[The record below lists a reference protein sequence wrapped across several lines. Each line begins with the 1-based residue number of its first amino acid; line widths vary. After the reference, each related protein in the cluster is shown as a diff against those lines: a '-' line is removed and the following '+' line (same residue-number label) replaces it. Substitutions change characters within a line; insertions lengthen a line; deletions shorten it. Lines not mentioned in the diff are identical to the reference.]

1 MTPEQKARQEI
12 DVALAQ
18 AGWIVQNFDDRN
30 LGAGQGVAIREMPM
44 APGFGAADYLLYVD
58 RKALGVVEAKKL
70 GETLTGVEVQTEKY
84 SEGLPAALP
93 AWRRPLPFLY
103 QSTGAETRFTN
114 ALDPDPRS
122 RTVFNFHRPETL
134 LAWAQGR
141 SGIAGASSAVQE
153 TSDGY
158 GVPSTLQR
166 RLRRMPPLITE
177 GMRPA
182 QIKAI
187 EKLETS
193 LAENRPRALI
203 QMSPGSGKTFCA
215 VAEVYRLLKFGG
227 VKRVL
232 FLVDRANLARQALNE
247 FQQYTT
253 PDDGRKFTELYNVQ
267 HLRSNTLDPVC
278 RVCIT
283 TIQRLYSMLKGEPEF
298 DPEDEEVSVADEVS
312 PLRRAPLPVV
322 YNAAIPP
329 EMFDVVY
336 IDECHRSIYNLWRQ
350 VLDYWDAYLI
360 GMTATPSKQTLAFF
374 NQNLVSE
381 YGHAQAVADGVNVDF
396 DVYQIKTQITQ
407 AGSTVEAGDW
417 VDKRDRKSRR
427 VRWQALEDDLT
438 YTPNQ
443 LDRAVVAED
452 QIRTIIRTFKD
463 RLFTEIFPGRT
474 DVPKTLVFAKDDS
487 HAEDIVRIVREEFG
501 KGNQFCEKIT
511 YKTSTARIVDP
522 ITGAI
527 TYKNSGIK
535 PEDLLSS
542 FRNSYNPRIAV
553 TVDMIATGTDVRPL
567 EIVFFLRD
575 VQSAN
580 YFEQMKGRGSRVV
593 SPDELQAVSGD
604 ATAKTRFV
612 LVDAVGVC
620 EREHVDAPSLERK
633 PSVSLK
639 ELLKIVGL
647 GATDPDVV
655 STLAS
660 RLARLARQMTVPQAA
675 ALDEA
680 TGQALSSL
688 IGALAAAVDP
698 DVQEARAQER
708 FLVENPTP
716 EQIAEVSEEARLAA
730 TAPFLPSAVRR
741 RIEEIQQDAEQIV
754 DRVSQDTLLFA
765 GASEAAAEKAKDT
778 VESFAAYLD
787 QHRDEITAL
796 QLLYSRPHG
805 QGPTLK
811 QLKELADTIQKPP
824 LGWTPDR
831 LWDAYRMIEGDH
843 VRGRSAADR
852 AADLVSLVR
861 FALHQE
867 PTLIPFAETV
877 GERFAAWL
885 TQQAAAGVVFTPEQQ
900 EWLEMVRDHVA
911 QSLSMD
917 RDDFDSTPFSQH
929 GGLWRAHTLFG
940 ARLNPLLEELNGVLI
955 A

>member
-1 MTPEQKARQEI
+1 
-12 DVALAQ
+12 LQ
-18 AGWIVQNFDDRN
+18 AGWIVQNVADMN
-30 LGAGQGVAIREMPM
+30 LGAGRGVAVREMPM
-44 APGFGAADYLLYVD
+44 AAGFGAADYLLYAD

-93 AWRRPLPFLY
+93 AWQRPLPFLY

-122 RTVFNFHRPETL
+122 RPVFTFHRPETL
-134 LAWAQGR
+134 IAWAQGR
-141 SGIAGASSAVQE
+141 SGIAGASSAVLE
-153 TSDGY
+153 TPDGY
-158 GVPSTLQR
+158 GAPSTLQR
-166 RLRRMPPLITE
+166 RLRRMPPLMTD

-187 EKLETS
+187 EKLEVS

-247 FQQYTT
+247 FQQYMT

-267 HLRSNTLDPVC
+267 HLRSNTIDPVS

-283 TIQRLYSMLKGEPEF
+283 TIQRLYSILKGEAEF
-298 DPEDEEVSVADEVS
+298 DPEAEEVSVADEVS
-312 PLRRAPLPVV
+312 PLRREPLPVV
-322 YNAAIPP
+322 YNPSLPP
-329 EMFDVVY
+329 ELFDIVY

-396 DVYQIKTQITQ
+396 DVYRIKTEITEG
-407 AGSTVEAGDW
+407 GSKVEAGLW
-417 VDKRDRKSRR
+417 VDTRDRKSRR
-427 VRWQALEDDLT
+427 VRWRELEDDLT
-438 YTPNQ
+438 YTPNE

-452 QIRTIIRTFKD
+452 QIRTVVRAFKD
-463 RLFTEIFPGRT
+463 RMLPETFPDRTE
-474 DVPKTLVFAKDDS
+474 VPKTLIFAKDDS
-487 HAEDIVRIVREEFG
+487 HADDIVRIVREEFG
-501 KGNQFCEKIT
+501 KGNNFCEKIT

-522 ITGAI
+522 VTQAI

-542 FRNSYNPRIAV
+542 FRNSYHPRIAV

-575 VQSAN
+575 VKSGN
-580 YFEQMKGRGSRVV
+580 YFEQMKGRGSRVI
-593 SPDELQAVSGD
+593 SADDLQAVSGD

-612 LVDAVGVC
+612 IVDAVGVC

-639 ELLKIVGL
+639 ELLKLVGM
-647 GATDPDVV
+647 GATDSDVV

-660 RLARLARQMTVPQAA
+660 RLARLSRQMTAAQAA
-675 ALDEA
+675 SLQEA
-680 TGQALSSL
+680 TGQALPAL
-688 IGALAAAVDP
+688 IGALAASVDP
-698 DVQEARAQER
+698 DVQEARAQAQ
-708 FLVENPTP
+708 FLVEDPAP
-716 EQIAEVSEEARLAA
+716 EQIAAVGEEARQAA
-730 TAPFLPSAVRR
+730 TAPFLPAEVRR
-741 RIEEIQQDAEQIV
+741 RIEDIQQDNEQII
-754 DRVSQDTLLFA
+754 DPVSQDTVLFA
-765 GASEAAAEKAKDT
+765 GVSGAAKEKAQAT
-778 VESFAAYLD
+778 VESFAAYLV

-805 QGPTLK
+805 QGPTLR
-811 QLKELADTIQKPP
+811 QLKELAETIQKPP

-831 LWDAYRMIEGDH
+831 LWDAYRMIEGAK

-867 PTLIPFAETV
+867 PTLEPFAETV
-877 GERFAAWL
+877 QARFAAWQ
-885 TQQAAAGVVFTPEQQ
+885 TAQAAAGVVFTSEQEQ
-900 EWLEMVRDHVA
+900 WLEMVRDHVA

-917 RDDFDSTPFSQH
+917 TEDFDGTPFSQQ

-940 ARLNPLLEELNGVLI
+940 DRLTPLLEELNGVLV

>member
-1 MTPEQKARQEI
+1 MEDI
-12 DVALAQ
+12 NLA
-18 AGWIVQNFDDRN
+18 AGR
-30 LGAGQGVAIREMPM
+30 GVAVREMPM
-44 APGFGAADYLLYVD
+44 APGFGAADYLLYAD

-70 GETLTGVEVQTEKY
+70 GETLSGVEIQTEKY
-84 SEGLPAALP
+84 SEGLPASLP
-93 AWRRPLPFLY
+93 AWHRPLPFLY

-114 ALDPDPRS
+114 VLDPDPRS
-122 RTVFNFHRPETL
+122 RTVFSFHRPETL

-141 SGIAGASSAVQE
+141 SGIASASSVSE
-153 TSDGY
+153 TPDSY
-158 GVPSTLQR
+158 GVPATLQR
-166 RLRRMPPLITE
+166 RLRRMPPLITH

-187 EKLETS
+187 EKLELS

-215 VAEVYRLLKFGG
+215 VAEVYRLLKFGD

-267 HLRSNTLDPVC
+267 HLRSNVIDPVS

-298 DPEDEEVSVADEVS
+298 AAEEEELSVADEVS
-312 PLRRAPLPVV
+312 PLRREPLPVV
-322 YNAAIPP
+322 YNPAIPP

-407 AGSTVEAGDW
+407 QGSTVEAGLWIDA
-417 VDKRDRKSRR
+417 RDRKSRR
-427 VRWQALEDDLT
+427 VRWQELENDLT

-452 QIRTIIRTFKD
+452 QIRTVIRAFKEQMLPATFPD
-463 RLFTEIFPGRT
+463 RTE
-474 DVPKTLVFAKDDS
+474 VPKTLIFAKDDS

-511 YKTSTARIVDP
+511 YKTSTTRIVDP
-522 ITGAI
+522 ITQTV

-542 FRNSYNPRIAV
+542 FRNSYFPRIAV

-580 YFEQMKGRGSRVV
+580 YFEQMKGRGSRVI
-593 SPDELQAVSGD
+593 SPDELQAVSGE

-612 LVDAVGVC
+612 IVDAVGVC
-620 EREHVDAPSLERK
+620 EREHIDAPSLERK

-639 ELLKIVGL
+639 ELLKLVGM
-647 GATDPDVV
+647 GAADVDVV

-660 RLARLARQMTVPQAA
+660 RLARLARQMSPAQAA
-675 ALDEA
+675 SLDNA
-680 TGQALSSL
+680 TGAPLASL
-688 IGALAAAVDP
+688 IGALVASVDP

-716 EQIAEVSEEARLAA
+716 EQIAAISEEARLAA
-730 TAPFLPSAVRR
+730 ITPFLPGAVRQC
-741 RIEEIQQDAEQIV
+741 IEDVQQDTEQVV
-754 DRVSQDTLLFA
+754 DRLSQDRLLFA
-765 GASEAAAEKAKDT
+765 GASEAVTAKAQT
-778 VESFAAYLD
+778 TIESFAAYLE

-805 QGPTLK
+805 QGPTLT
-811 QLKELADTIQKPP
+811 QLKELADTLQKPP

-831 LWDAYRMIEGDH
+831 LWDAYRMIEGEK

-867 PTLIPFAETV
+867 PTLTPFAETV
-877 GERFAAWL
+877 QARFAAWL
-885 TQQAAAGVVFTPEQQ
+885 AQQEAAGVVFTPEQRQ
-900 EWLEMVRDHVA
+900 WLEMVRDHVA

-917 RDDFDSTPFSQH
+917 PEDFDETPFSQH
-929 GGLWRAHTLFG
+929 GGRWRAHSLFG
-940 ARLNPLLEELNGVLI
+940 DQLNPLLKELNGVLV